1 MQIYSDFIAERI
13 VSKNPK
19 VAGIYRLVKEG
30 SNNFRESA
38 VQGIMKRI
46 KAKGIEVIIYEPY
59 LMDDYFF
66 NSKVI
71 RDFEIFAKSSDLI
84 ISNRISSK
92 LSKYKDK
99 IYTRDIFCKD

>member
-1 MQIYSDFIAERI
+1 
-13 VSKNPK
+13 
-19 VAGIYRLVKEG
+19 
-30 SNNFRESA
+30 
-38 VQGIMKRI
+38 
-46 KAKGIEVIIYEPY
+46 
-59 LMDDYFF
+59 MDDYFF